1 MRARSVVLSLCLGSL
16 IAVSQ
21 STTNR
26 SKTPPPSARDT
37 RIRAAAAKV
46 LADHE
51 ECKRV
56 KVEVE
61 DRIVTLTGKVE
72 MASDREWL
80 AQRMKRIPD
89 VSRVNNQLVLD
100 PPAEPDEVL
109 RERVKRS
116 LSAPHFAGVT
126 FTVHEGLV
134 KLSGSVRTQGEA
146 NRALSVVMAT
156 PGVRE
161 VESEIKVMENY

>member
-1 MRARSVVLSLCLGSL
+1 MRVRTVALALCLGSM
-16 IAVSQ
+16 IAASQ

-26 SKTPPPSARDT
+26 PKTPPPSARDS
-37 RIRAAAAKV
+37 RIREAAAKV
-46 LADHE
+46 LAEHE

-72 MASDREWL
+72 MASDRAWL

-100 PPAEPDEVL
+100 PPAELDEVL
-109 RERVKRS
+109 LARVKRS
-116 LSAPHFAGVT
+116 LSAPHFAGVR

-134 KLSGSVRTQGEA
+134 KLSGEVRTHGDA
-146 NRALSVVMAT
+146 SRAYNAAMSTA
-156 PGVRE
+156 GVRE
-161 VESEIKVMENY
+161 VESGIRVMENY